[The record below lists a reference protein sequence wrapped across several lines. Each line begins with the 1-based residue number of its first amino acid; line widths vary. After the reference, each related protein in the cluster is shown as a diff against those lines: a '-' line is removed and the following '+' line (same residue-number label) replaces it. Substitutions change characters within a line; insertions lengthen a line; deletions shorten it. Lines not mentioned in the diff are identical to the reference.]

1 MSDNLSNGRT
11 PAAIL
16 VTGGCGFIG
25 SALIY
30 QLFQAF
36 PGVRV
41 VNLDALTYAGNPQ
54 NLEGLPADANYSF
67 VQGDI
72 GDSVLVADLLAK
84 ESFDWVLNLAAE
96 SHVDRSIDSALPF
109 VDANV
114 RGTVA
119 LLEAVRN
126 HLRANPDAVA
136 NGFRFVHISTDEV
149 FGTLDWESP
158 KFCETTPY
166 APNSPYAASKAA
178 SDMFVR
184 AFIET
189 FKLPAIITNCS
200 NNYGPRQFPEK
211 LIPLMLLNALEGKP
225 LPVYGDGAN
234 IRDWLYVDDHA
245 RGIIAAAQKG
255 KPGESYLFGGRSEK
269 RNLELVH
276 TICDSLDQLRPRA
289 DGKSYRE
296 QITFV
301 KDRPGHDLRYAIEC
315 AKAEKELG
323 WRAEVDFEQ
332 GILST
337 MDWYLNNRNWCDA
350 ISSGNYQRQR
360 LGLETI

>member
-1 MSDNLSNGRT
+1 MSSILPEN
-11 PAAIL
+11 PAPKTVL

-30 QLFQAF
+30 QLVEAF
-36 PGVRV
+36 PGARII
-41 VNLDALTYAGNPQ
+41 NLDSLTYAGNPQ
-54 NLEGLPADANYSF
+54 NLEALPESSNYQF

-72 GDSVLVADLLAK
+72 GDGKLVAELLAK
-84 ESFDWVLNLAAE
+84 ESVDWVLNLAAE

-126 HLRANPDAVA
+126 HLRELTEEARQA
-136 NGFRFVHISTDEV
+136 FRFVHVSTDEV
-149 FGTLDWESP
+149 FGSLDWEDP

-211 LIPLMLLNALEGKP
+211 LIPLMLLNAMEGKP

-245 RGIIAAAQKG
+245 RGIIAAALRG

-269 RNLELVH
+269 RNLDLVH
-276 TICDSLDQLRPRA
+276 TMCDSLNELRPRE

-301 KDRPGHDLRYAIEC
+301 KDRPGHDRRYAIDC
-315 AKAEKELG
+315 DKAERDLG
-323 WRAEVDFEQ
+323 WRAEMAFEA
-332 GILST
+332 GIAST
-337 MDWYLNNRNWCDA
+337 IDWYLQNRAWCDA
-350 ISSGNYQRQR
+350 ITSGNYQRQR
-360 LGLETI
+360 LGLDTL